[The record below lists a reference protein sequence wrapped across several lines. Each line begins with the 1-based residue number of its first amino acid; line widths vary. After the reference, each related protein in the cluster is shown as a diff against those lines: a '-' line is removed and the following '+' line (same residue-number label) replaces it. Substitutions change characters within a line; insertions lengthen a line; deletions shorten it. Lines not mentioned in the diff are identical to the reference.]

1 MGVVLVEFI
10 RVDDDAAAIATKL
23 TLKKYSNNNNNN
35 DNNNNL
41 TPTQAQVFFYSCF
54 NINFFNNFF
63 RFLFFLCRYRSII
76 YPQKSI
82 YSDCLVI
89 EIKIE

>member
-35 DNNNNL
+35 DNNNSNNL
-41 TPTQAQVFFYSCF
+41 TPTQTQVFFYSCF

-63 RFLFFLCRYRSII
+63 RFLFF
-76 YPQKSI
+76 
-82 YSDCLVI
+82 
-89 EIKIE
+89 